1 MNSTIFK
8 NIVRFVLLVLVQV
21 LVFSRIN
28 IGGDNFNYAQV
39 FIYPIFIMLLPIRT
53 LHTVSILLG
62 FLLGFTI
69 DIFYNSLGVH
79 ASACVFMAFIRPY
92 VLSALE
98 PRGGYNVN
106 LSPTKSHFGFPW
118 FAIYSGILL
127 FAHLFFYFSVE
138 AFTFYYFWEIMLRTI
153 LSFFI
158 SAFFVIMYQYL
169 FDPRE

>member
-1 MNSTIFK
+1 M
-8 NIVRFVLLVLVQV
+8 LLVLVQV

-28 IGGDNFNYAQV
+28 IGGDNFNYAQI
-39 FIYPIFIMLLPIRT
+39 FIYPVFIMLLPIRT

-92 VLSALE
+92 ILAALE

-106 LSPTKSHFGFPW
+106 LSPTKSHFGLPW

-127 FAHLFFYFSVE
+127 FAHLFFYFAVE